1 MQFRY
6 VRGAHAHAHGKDENW
21 CVCVSSF
28 DGSVG
33 MVFDENI
40 RIEIEKTRE
49 RVCSFREMEEFCRF
63 R

>member
-33 MVFDENI
+33 MVFDENFVI
-40 RIEIEKTRE
+40 FDRKFR
-49 RVCSFREMEEFCRF
+49 SFLSCFLRKV
-63 R
+63 